1 MRKKQ
6 PLCQEECW
14 LVVESSQSQCNPEKH
29 QKTRF
34 RGSPTLAGS
43 LSLFLSLCRER
54 GAPPAALHSLP
65 LPCLPIFATPA
76 RRDLLERTCG
86 QMDRHESR
94 TEHSRNNTFSP
105 LRSPYL
111 DADAFEISA
120 LPLLGESPPPSAVD
134 REGLLDGAG
143 GSPVIPHVLC
153 RALRTLCEG
162 TFLSRPAAMDSAV
175 ERATDERQD
184 ASRG

>member
-1 MRKKQ
+1 MQSREAPKNAVS
-6 PLCQEECW
+6 W
-14 LVVESSQSQCNPEKH
+14 LADARRP
-29 QKTRF
+29 
-34 RGSPTLAGS
+34 S
-43 LSLFLSLCRER
+43 LSLSAGSEVRRPPRCAVSCFPACLFLRLLPAEIGWHARAAR
-54 GAPPAALHSLP
+54 WIDMNRAPSIRAIIRFLAL
-65 LPCLPIFATPA
+65 
-76 RRDLLERTCG
+76 
-86 QMDRHESR
+86 
-94 TEHSRNNTFSP
+94 